1 MKKPT
6 VKKMAVK
13 KAQTGKK
20 QKMTPTYKNL
30 KMGVKNERYL
40 MSGVSSDDVNPS
52 KSDSN
57 RYMGGYM
64 QGIKGMKGGPNEGQ
78 VEKAGRWEGQN
89 ANKPKKKGKIGMK
102 VKKAQTGIVEKE
114 SSNVLSK
121 IPAAGAMKKTKT
133 KERSADGNYMA
144 KTVTRET
151 PEGKKSSTKTRRT
164 VQGVLRGAPSVQK
177 YKTGGMKKT
186 SKQK

>member
-1 MKKPT
+1 
-6 VKKMAVK
+6 
-13 KAQTGKK
+13 
-20 QKMTPTYKNL
+20 
-30 KMGVKNERYL
+30 
-40 MSGVSSDDVNPS
+40 
-52 KSDSN
+52 
-57 RYMGGYM
+57 MGGYM

-151 PEGKKSSTKTRRT
+151 PEGKKSTTKTRRT
-164 VQGVLRGAPSVQK
+164 VQGVLRGAPSVNK
-177 YKTGGMKKT
+177 YKGGGKMTKAMSGMKMSKT
-186 SKQK
+186 SKKK